1 MRANF
6 VSISGIRASIDS
18 AGRIVVPKAV
28 RDALGV
34 RPGQE
39 LDVRVTDGRL
49 VIEVPATP
57 MRLKRRR
64 KALAAVPL
72 PKLPPLT
79 ADQVRETLDR
89 IRR

>member
-1 MRANF
+1 MWQH
-6 VSISGIRASIDS
+6 SDMRASIDS
-18 AGRIVVPKAV
+18 AGRIVVPKAL

-39 LDVRVTDGRL
+39 LDVHLIDGRL
-49 VIEVPATP
+49 VIEVAATT

-64 KALAAVPL
+64 KALTAVPL

-79 ADQVRETLDR
+79 ADQVRETLDA